1 MKSTPL
7 HQGPPALALA
17 RAVPKIPAPD
27 ALPGGCVYE
36 QKWDGYRLGIVRTE
50 DSTVL
55 WSRQGKDLTRY
66 FPDLAAAAED
76 HIPPGFI
83 VDGEAVIWTDDRL
96 NFEALQK
103 RLATSKKNLPAVV
116 SERPASFVAF
126 DLLQAVGTDIRNF
139 PLSDRRELLEEL
151 ASWWEPPLDLSPTT
165 TDPAKATRW
174 FETMPATGIEGLV
187 IKGAAQEYLGAE
199 RQWLK
204 VKHRET
210 FDVVCAAVIGPINR
224 PEMVVAGLHI
234 DDQLRIVGRSSVLK
248 ASTSKA
254 LAAHLTPGSADHP
267 WPVEVK
273 SGAIDRFNSTN
284 STTILTLVEPLV
296 VEVSA
301 DTAFS
306 GSSRTA
312 AWRRHPS
319 RDCCLMA
326 ARTGSVRSGGA
337 IPRRPPDPSC

>member
-1 MKSTPL
+1 MESVPL
-7 HQGPPALALA
+7 EPGAPPALALA
-17 RAVPKIPAPD
+17 RAVPKLPAPD

-36 QKWDGYRLGIVRTE
+36 PKWDGYRLGIVRTE

-66 FPDLAAAAED
+66 FPDLTAAAED

-103 RLATSKKNLPAVV
+103 RLVTSKKHLPTLV

-126 DLLQAVGTDIRNF
+126 DLLQAAGTDIRTF
-139 PLSDRRELLEEL
+139 QFSDRRELLEEL

-165 TDPAKATRW
+165 TDLAKATRW
-174 FETMPATGIEGLV
+174 FDTMPVTGIEGLV
-187 IKGAAQEYLGAE
+187 IKGAGQEYQGNE

-204 VKHRET
+204 VKHRT
-210 FDVVCAAVIGPINR
+210 TLDVVCAAVIGPISR
-224 PEMVVAGLHI
+224 PEMVVAGLRI
-234 DDQLRIVGRSSVLK
+234 DGELRIVGRSSMLK
-248 ASTSKA
+248 ASASKA
-254 LAAHLTPGSADHP
+254 LAAHLTLGNPGHP
-267 WPVEVK
+267 WPTEVK
-273 SGAIDRFNSTN
+273 SGAIDRFNSTS
-284 STTILTLVEPLV
+284 STTVLTLVEPLV

-306 GSSRTA
+306 GSSF
-312 AWRRHPS
+312 RHAL
-319 RDCCLMA
+319 RYIR
-326 ARTGSVRSGGA
+326 ARPELDPASVVVPVHLNRL
-337 IPRRPPDPSC
+337 R